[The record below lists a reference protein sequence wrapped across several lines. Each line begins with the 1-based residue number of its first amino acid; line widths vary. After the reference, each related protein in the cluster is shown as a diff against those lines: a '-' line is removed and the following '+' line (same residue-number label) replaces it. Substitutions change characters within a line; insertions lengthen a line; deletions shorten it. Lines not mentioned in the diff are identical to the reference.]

1 MHKYH
6 TQGVCASEIDFE
18 VENGLVKNVRFT
30 DGCSGNLE
38 AISML
43 VEGMPVAEVIKRLR
57 GIVCQNGTSCA
68 DQFVIALEDVL
79 NNNLSDLRGVF
90 DLGQVSVTNTSNT
103 QNAPSVQ
110 DETSVVSYSMDIKDE
125 LT

>member
-1 MHKYH
+1 
-6 TQGVCASEIDFE
+6 
-18 VENGLVKNVRFT
+18 
-30 DGCSGNLE
+30 
-38 AISML
+38 
-43 VEGMPVAEVIKRLR
+43 
-57 GIVCQNGTSCA
+57 
-68 DQFVIALEDVL
+68 
-79 NNNLSDLRGVF
+79 VF

>member
-79 NNNLSDLRGVF
+79 NNNL
-90 DLGQVSVTNTSNT
+90 
-103 QNAPSVQ
+103 
-110 DETSVVSYSMDIKDE
+110 
-125 LT
+125 